1 MQCYGPD
8 DIALG
13 LTQFRK
19 HLYPDFKTNQNY
31 NEHWIIIFY
40 DSTDV
45 IHYQRIPV
53 CSVWSFISSIGGS
66 LGLFL
71 GFSGYSVL
79 SYLINCM
86 KQKTELSSRVNTTY
100 SDEVLPETHHENGNE
115 PKLAKNDIGFDSTLS
130 HRTRGAG
137 DMGVLPPI
145 KQGKKAFAQS
155 ATKG

>member
-13 LTQFRK
+13 LTQFKK

-45 IHYQRIPV
+45 IHYQRIPI

-79 SYLINCM
+79 SYFINCM

-100 SDEVLPETHHENGNE
+100 SDEVLLVTHHENENE
-115 PKLAKNDIGFDSTLS
+115 LKVAKMILDLIQPYLI
-130 HRTRGAG
+130 AL
-137 DMGVLPPI
+137 GVLVI
-145 KQGKKAFAQS
+145 GGYWHQSKKKQM
-155 ATKG
+155 